1 VTNFLPSPR
10 KTPHLCLR
18 ASPRPSMVQGRQATP
33 HDGTSTAGLPG
44 SSFLFLH
51 NVPLRAYRRRLTALA
66 LNHYGTGLV
75 QDKQKPRQIRQT
87 RMGYVVIKLIQAV
100 EKRPRLPAGRCLH
113 RSPAASPS
121 RRREKK
127 SLLIRRDATLR

>member
-1 VTNFLPSPR
+1 
-10 KTPHLCLR
+10 
-18 ASPRPSMVQGRQATP
+18 MVQGRQATP

-100 EKRPRLPAGRCLH
+100 EKRLSAAFPGRLTI
-113 RSPAASPS
+113 SAAWQEVALYSS
-121 RRREKK
+121 RRHPSSILGRL
-127 SLLIRRDATLR
+127 LLIFSLF